1 MVEFKAKVGPKGQVV
16 IPKPLRDEY
25 GIEPKGIVVFREGK
39 DGITVSTP
47 KTGAVEAF
55 REIAFSGKARR
66 KYDHNMDYFG
76 EAVMERMKKAG
87 LK

>member
-1 MVEFKAKVGPKGQVV
+1 MVEFRAKVGPKGQIL

-25 GIEPKGIVVFREGK
+25 GIEPKGMVVLREGK

-47 KTGAVEAF
+47 KKGVVEEF
-55 REIAFSGKARR
+55 RRIAFSGKIRG
-66 KYDHNMDYFG
+66 KYDPKRDYFG
-76 EAVMERMKKAG
+76 EAVMERMKRAG

>member
-1 MVEFKAKVGPKGQVV
+1 MIEFRAKVGPKGQVV

-25 GIEPKGIVVFREGK
+25 GIEPQGTVVFHEGK

-47 KTGAVEAF
+47 KKGVVDAF
-55 REIAFSGKARR
+55 REIAFSGKVG
-66 KYDHNMDYFG
+66 KYDPKKDYFG
-76 EAVMERMKKAG
+76 EAAMERMKRTG